1 MNDLYSTLNPLFTA
15 ESQNIHI
22 PPPRLGAGLSEGAG
36 LGAGLLKPTSTGAH
50 TTAAAAGGVEQGNDL
65 ISALLN
71 RTTQLRQTMI
81 ASSSA
86 TQGLRFAS

>member
-50 TTAAAAGGVEQGNDL
+50 TTAAAVAVEQGNDL

-86 TQGLRFAS
+86 TQGLRFAY